1 MTKYPLSKEPIS
13 AFSASEYLKKIQN
26 NMVSAATDLTEAI
39 SSIKSNLHGSEF
51 DAACVYINDKILV
64 NLSNVV
70 DDINDILRSLTSAV
84 NDYNDNIYDADGVK
98 YHVEDVNYESGITL
112 EFTSSGS
119 VKTTDTDNSNFNT
132 DTGNNTNNNNTSYNP
147 TYYPTG
153 GVNSDVADADSV
165 SSLLNI
171 SIDVI
176 HLIINHSIK
185 NVGTSTYDIDSV
197 ISYENSNY
205 KWDLLIS
212 LFLEKHELDDYVK
225 KITFKDTTATI
236 YLNDDSSFD
245 IMNVQTYNDI
255 LTGIEVYKGKKL
267 VDNLEEEEWYY
278 DNN

>member
-26 NMVSAATDLTEAI
+26 NMVSAARDLSDAI
-39 SSIKSNLHGSEF
+39 SSIKSNLYGSEF
-51 DAACVYINDKILV
+51 DAACVYINDKILC

-70 DDINDILRSLTSAV
+70 DDVNDILRTLTSAV
-84 NDYNDNIYDADGVK
+84 NVYNDDIYDADGVK
-98 YHVEDVNYESGITL
+98 YYVEDVNYESGITL
-112 EFTSSGS
+112 EFTSSGG

-132 DTGNNTNNNNTSYNP
+132 DKSTDTNNNANNNTNYNP
-147 TYYPTG
+147 TYYSTG

-171 SIDVI
+171 SQDTI

-185 NVGTSTYDIDSV
+185 NIGTSVYDVDSV
-197 ISYENSNY
+197 VSYENSKY

-212 LFLEKHELDDYVK
+212 LFLEKHELDDYIK
-225 KITFKDTTATI
+225 KITFKDTVATI
-236 YLNDDSSFD
+236 YLKDNSCFD

-255 LTGIEVYKGKKL
+255 LTGIEVYKGKNL
-267 VDNLEEEEWYY
+267 VDSLEEEE
-278 DNN
+278 